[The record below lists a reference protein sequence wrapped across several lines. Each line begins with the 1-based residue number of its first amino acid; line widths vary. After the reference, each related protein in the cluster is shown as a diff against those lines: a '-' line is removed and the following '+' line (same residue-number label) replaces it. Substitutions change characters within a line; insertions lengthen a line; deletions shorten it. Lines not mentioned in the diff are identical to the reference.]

1 MRSSIESGHVF
12 VHGLDRSAFGTEMGT
27 VG

>member
-1 MRSSIESGHVF
+1 LRSSIGHVRVF
-12 VHGLDRSAFGTEMGT
+12 VHGLDRTAFGAEMGT